1 MAKKHVLWTEK
12 YRPDN
17 IEDLVLTPKVK
28 SLLNSYI
35 TQDLIPN
42 VIFQG
47 PPGTGKTTAA
57 IALCKQLGASYM
69 IINGSMYGNIDTLRT
84 DIKDF
89 CSSIALNGKRKYVI
103 LDEADY
109 LNPTSTMP
117 ALRNFIE
124 EFSSNAGF
132 IMTLNYPQKLIEPLH
147 SRMAV
152 VDFDFMKEG
161 TTEKIK
167 LFAGIINRTKAI
179 LKAEDVTCDSNLLEK
194 LVVNRFKFD
203 IRKLLN
209 HLQTHVENGKVT
221 AEVAS
226 TTSDYYNPLFK
237 LVFDKKFHEA
247 RKWIG
252 TYTVDYEIF
261 TELNRYIE
269 KLHDNGKLTSEQ
281 LLLITITISKY
292 DYNHAFVMDKELNIS
307 ALFAE
312 VILAL

>member
-1 MAKKHVLWTEK
+1 MKKHVLWVEK
-12 YRPDN
+12 YRPQTVN
-17 IEDLVLTPKVK
+17 DLIIPEQTKK
-28 SLLNSYI
+28 LLNSYI
-35 TQDLIPN
+35 DNELIPN

-47 PPGTGKTTAA
+47 PPGTGKTSAA
-57 IALCKQLGASYM
+57 VALCKEMGVTYM
-69 IINGSMYGNIDTLRT
+69 IVNGSMYGNIDTLRT

-89 CSSIALNGKRKYVI
+89 CSSISLNGKRKYVI

-152 VDFDFMKEG
+152 VDFDFSKE
-161 TTEKIK
+161 TTANKVK
-167 LFAGIINRTKAI
+167 LYAGIINRVKMI
-179 LKAEDVTCDSNLLEK
+179 LKEENVTCDNLLLES

-209 HLQTHVENGKVT
+209 HLQTHVEDGTVKST
-221 AEVAS
+221 AAA
-226 TTSDYYNPLFK
+226 TNSDYYAPLFK
-237 LVFDKKFHEA
+237 MVIDKKFNDA

-252 TYTVDYEIF
+252 SNTVDHEIF
-261 TELNRYIE
+261 SELFKYVDKAHTIGLIN
-269 KLHDNGKLTSEQ
+269 DQQ
-281 LLLITITISKY
+281 LLLIVVTISEY
-292 DYNHAFVMDKELNIS
+292 DYKHGLVTDKELNIS
-307 ALFAE
+307 AMIAE
-312 VILAL
+312 VIINL